1 MAVSETTF
9 SDNDAVLDRARQQPE
24 PSWAVF
30 PFSRSSAVGWWIKR
44 LLWAC
49 LLTVI
54 CAIAA
59 LALEVVPIDDPR
71 VPGGLIGLLGGWVA
85 LLSLGPA
92 RALLGAGNNLL
103 VVTDDRVVWREGG
116 RVQAHP
122 LAGLTEVKERITAG
136 RGLQHEIE
144 LIYDGRPY
152 LFLDHRRFGP
162 PDAIAAA
169 VAERSGARRAARH
182 GRDYEIV

>member
-1 MAVSETTF
+1 MSETNF

-24 PSWAVF
+24 PGWAVF
-30 PFSRSSAVGWWIKR
+30 PFSRASAVGWWIKR

-54 CAIAA
+54 CAIAV
-59 LALEVVPIDDPR
+59 LAFELIPIDDPR
-71 VPGGLIGLLGGWVA
+71 VPAGLIALLGAWIA
-85 LLSLGPA
+85 LLSLGPV
-92 RALLGAGNNLL
+92 RALLGAGDSLM

-116 RVQAHP
+116 RVKAYA

-144 LIYDGRPY
+144 LIYDGKPY

-169 VAERSGARRAARH
+169 VTERSGAKRVARH
-182 GRDYEIV
+182 NRDYEIV